1 MKSFFFEPGE
11 LKLGYQYRN
20 VPPSSIL
27 VFLVSIML
35 FSPIETSHARWPV
48 KLIICK
54 CKSSQKFEVKEEI
67 IDVEKSYILVFCSW
81 SATKTNTKCLRIC
94 ILDTRACTQPIVL
107 LANKDTFTNYTSC
120 NSKTF
125 NLQVLWPTA
134 GVLTWCK
141 IKSGPALIC
150 FAKINKQQNHKTDTW
165 SQLVIF
171 LGGKGARHQRTS
183 TTPVT
188 TIWL

>member
-1 MKSFFFEPGE
+1 MTCEINN
-11 LKLGYQYRN
+11 LQMQ
-20 VPPSSIL
+20 IL
-27 VFLVSIML
+27 TEI
-35 FSPIETSHARWPV
+35 WG
-48 KLIICK
+48 
-54 CKSSQKFEVKEEI
+54 KEGNNRCW
-67 IDVEKSYILVFCSW
+67 KRSYILVFCSW
-81 SATKTNTKCLRIC
+81 SATKTKAKCLRIC
-94 ILDTRACTQPIVL
+94 ILDTGPCTQPIVL

-125 NLQVLWPTA
+125 NLQVFWPTA
-134 GVLTWCK
+134 GVLTRCN

-183 TTPVT
+183 QKHLLQQSNYRQS
-188 TIWL
+188 IKLNS